1 MSPYDTL
8 HGCELA
14 FPDTAFI
21 DAKGKIT
28 EIIKTDKDGFLVTCK
43 QPQKLKQQSIRRNF
57 ATIVRE
63 RRRQYAIQNE
73 MASFENALKRVKEM
87 HTALNSPNKTK
98 NGFSLDN
105 TERSIDQ
112 TIFVNDMEL

>member
-1 MSPYDTL
+1 VSPYDTL

-43 QPQKLKQQSIRRNF
+43 QP
-57 ATIVRE
+57 
-63 RRRQYAIQNE
+63 
-73 MASFENALKRVKEM
+73 
-87 HTALNSPNKTK
+87 
-98 NGFSLDN
+98 
-105 TERSIDQ
+105 
-112 TIFVNDMEL
+112 